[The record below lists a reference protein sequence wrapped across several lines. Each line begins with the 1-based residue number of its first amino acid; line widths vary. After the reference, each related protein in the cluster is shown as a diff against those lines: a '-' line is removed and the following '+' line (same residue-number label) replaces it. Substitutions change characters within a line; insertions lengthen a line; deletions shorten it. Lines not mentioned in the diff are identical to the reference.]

1 MSEFS
6 LTLLTQMRTR
16 LALALEVLG
25 RVFERHAVALEEC
38 VQVVP
43 RRNVEQT
50 THLHACQA
58 SVDTQ
63 NRPLVDT
70 AKPAIN

>member
-1 MSEFS
+1 VIDMSAV
-6 LTLLTQMRTR
+6 QMWFAVLIGWLDRQER
-16 LALALEVLG
+16 EAL
-25 RVFERHAVALEEC
+25 
-38 VQVVP
+38 
-43 RRNVEQT
+43 
-50 THLHACQA
+50 A